1 MKRKTDFKQM
11 FLVDDTLYN
20 KISNVTP
27 QLPSSM
33 IVGKLPAHSPS
44 QAPNFHPITNIS
56 NITKEVLGYAT
67 PTQEKI
73 MKSSAMMTEE
83 IPHTAPTQPKTS
95 SGMMTEDMPPTT
107 IEVPSQQ
114 GQINALQEQLHTSQ
128 LQVRALEASLHTPQL
143 VDHTTQYHALPDY
156 TPPPR
161 IVRHANSVLRN
172 VNRTPRMEDRTL
184 RMEDRTPRMED
195 RTPRMEDRTPR
206 IEDRTLR
213 MEDRTPRMEDRTL
226 QLDYRTPQLQF
237 RTPQPGA
244 LQMQYPNMI
253 QNIPLQHQVNSQQL
267 AIPQASGPL
276 TSYSRPM
283 DTTPAPEQLEL
294 MDFIT
299 NKPIE
304 YQSQVPTSALLSQP
318 MDSSETI
325 LALSPPVPTTT
336 RALALPVED
345 ECENCSEDY
354 TVTKYVKYNEPGIV
368 ALPSV
373 QGVPNNVLFTCT
385 LCNTNFKTQK
395 TLQRHMKNQHDAFDQ
410 QEKGAKRKRIVSNT
424 NNIDTKKSKTDKN
437 LRNKGVVSYT
447 KYL

>member
-1 MKRKTDFKQM
+1 MKRKTVFKQM
-11 FLVDDTLYN
+11 YLVDDTLYN
-20 KISNVTP
+20 KISNVTS
-27 QLPSSM
+27 QLPTSM
-33 IVGKLPAHSPS
+33 LVGKLPSHLPS
-44 QAPNFHPITNIS
+44 QAPNFHPIPNDS
-56 NITKEVLGYAT
+56 NIKREVLEYAT
-67 PTQEKI
+67 GKT
-73 MKSSAMMTEE
+73 MKSSGTMTDG
-83 IPHTAPTQPKTS
+83 PTTNTPTQPKLMES
-95 SGMMTEDMPPTT
+95 SGMMTEDIPPTT
-107 IEVPSQQ
+107 MEVLSQQ
-114 GQINALQEQLHTSQ
+114 HQINALHEQLHNSQ
-128 LQVRALEASLHTPQL
+128 LQVRTLEASLRTPQV
-143 VDHTTQYHALPDY
+143 VDHTTQHHALPDY
-156 TPPPR
+156 TPRPKNR
-161 IVRHANSVLRN
+161 AVRH
-172 VNRTPRMEDRTL
+172 VNRTPRMDDRTLRMDDRTPRMDDRTLQLDYRTPRTEDRTL
-184 RMEDRTPRMED
+184 RMD
-195 RTPRMEDRTPR
+195 
-206 IEDRTLR
+206 
-213 MEDRTPRMEDRTL
+213 DRTPRMEDRTL
-226 QLDYRTPQLQF
+226 QLDYRTPQLKF
-237 RTPQPGA
+237 RTPQPEA

-253 QNIPLQHQVNSQQL
+253 QNESHQENAQQL

-318 MDSSETI
+318 MDSSETV
-325 LALSPPVPTTT
+325 LALPPPAATAT

-447 KYL
+447 RYL